1 MGRTPRAR
9 STWRICSVVNFVLV
23 EYEVRPT
30 CGLPLLPGLI
40 DACMVYGGLGEKKCA
55 DHNEGTEDDFSA
67 NSLHCLTRSSGLNVR
82 GQESVR
88 LVKRWSRF
96 VKSE

>member
-40 DACMVYGGLGEKKCA
+40 DACMVYGGLGEKKMR
-55 DHNEGTEDDFSA
+55 
-67 NSLHCLTRSSGLNVR
+67 RS
-82 GQESVR
+82 
-88 LVKRWSRF
+88 
-96 VKSE
+96 